1 VIVLQAPVLHP
12 ACAAPRTQDLLTW
25 LPRHF
30 CRRRRASRAGELFLE
45 TGGGGA
51 GVVEDGV
58 GWWFSRTGFGWT
70 LNMVSLSACALGWPY
85 HHRAAEEQQQAA
97 RLQSGG
103 DSERIGVLAR
113 ERHED
118 KKTGSRS
125 QGAERAN
132 RR

>member
-1 VIVLQAPVLHP
+1 MVWVVQRKAPRSVVYWQRLLVVIDVLQAPVLHP
-12 ACAAPRTQDLLTW
+12 ACAAPRPQDLLTW

-30 CRRRRASRAGELFLE
+30 CRRRRASRAGEVFLE
-45 TGGGGA
+45 TGGGA

-58 GWWFSRTGFGWT
+58 GRWFSRTGFGWT

-103 DSERIGVLAR
+103 DSERIGVWR
-113 ERHED
+113 C
-118 KKTGSRS
+118 
-125 QGAERAN
+125 
-132 RR
+132 

>member
-1 VIVLQAPVLHP
+1 MASE
-12 ACAAPRTQDLLTW
+12 TLLSAG
-25 LPRHF
+25 
-30 CRRRRASRAGELFLE
+30 RASRTGEVFLE
-45 TGGGGA
+45 TGGGA

-103 DSERIGVLAR
+103 RARGSGYGGASAR
-113 ERHED
+113 E
-118 KKTGSRS
+118 
-125 QGAERAN
+125 A
-132 RR
+132 